1 MHNKDDPPFP
11 CRFRRRLGTRWKPVQ
26 LSRRSRGGGWYAGH
40 VLAVPLGL
48 FVFLV
53 QIAVG
58 GAIVQAFL
66 DWLEPDI
73 SSGYFE
79 LNHLFFLL
87 FGGAGLAL
95 RAYLPA
101 ARMLPYDAGVPWIDL
116 EVWAWGAFLAS
127 VAVAMVLLRAR
138 QRARATRAGF
148 VTAAVGLGA
157 IVTTA
162 LADAPPSVDP
172 SVTVASLVL
181 GSLALGT
188 SWNGMMLGHWYLNTP
203 RLAPRP
209 LVRLNLS
216 MAAVLLV
223 QGAFVTFVAV
233 ALLPHVLE
241 SWVVWVRLGVG
252 LLAPLLLAIPAHL
265 TARVRSMMSATGL
278 LYIALGAILA
288 GELVARLY
296 LFVGQAPL

>member
-1 MHNKDDPPFP
+1 
-11 CRFRRRLGTRWKPVQ
+11 
-26 LSRRSRGGGWYAGH
+26 

-48 FVFLV
+48 SIFLV
-53 QIAVG
+53 QVAVG
-58 GAIVQAFL
+58 ASIVQALL
-66 DWLEPDI
+66 DWLEPEI

-79 LNHLFFLL
+79 LNDLFLLL
-87 FGGAGLAL
+87 FGGAGFAL

-116 EVWAWGAFLAS
+116 EVWAWGAFLVC
-127 VAVAMVLLRAR
+127 VAVGMVLLRAR
-138 QRARATRAGF
+138 QRALATRTGF
-148 VTAAVGLGA
+148 VTATVGLGA

-162 LADAPPSVDP
+162 LADAPPSVHP
-172 SVTVASLVL
+172 MVTVTSLVL

-203 RLAPRP
+203 KLAPRP

-216 MAAVLLV
+216 MAAVLLG
-223 QGAFVTFVAV
+223 QGAFVAFVSV
-233 ALLPHVLE
+233 VLLPSVLE
-241 SWVVWVRLGVG
+241 YWVVWVRLGVG

-265 TARVRSMMSATGL
+265 TARVQSMMSATGL

-288 GELVARLY
+288 GELMARLY